1 MDVLDQMII
10 PKVPPANRAVKRRVV
25 AEMERVAPHLLGLEQ
40 LFVDYLFANPKES
53 YNQIYQHF
61 LAEYTRMVKYLKTL
75 RPRVK
80 LITFDERYFVNR
92 YAPLEQEIVEPKYQN
107 DEVGTD

>member
-1 MDVLDQMII
+1 MDLLSEMIT
-10 PKVPPANRAVKRRVV
+10 PKLPPANRAIKRRVV

-53 YNQIYQHF
+53 YSEIYHHF
-61 LAEYTRMVKYLKTL
+61 LGEYARMVKYLKAL

-80 LITFDERYFVNR
+80 LIAFDERYFVSR
-92 YAPLEQEIVEPKYQN
+92 YAPVEQEN
-107 DEVGTD
+107 C